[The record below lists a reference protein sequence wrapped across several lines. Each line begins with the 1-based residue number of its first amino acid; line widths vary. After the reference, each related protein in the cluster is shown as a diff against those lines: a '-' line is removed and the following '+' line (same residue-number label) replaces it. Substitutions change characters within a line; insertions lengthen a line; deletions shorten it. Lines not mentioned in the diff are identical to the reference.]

1 MFGSLC
7 REPMASK
14 SPLARQVFLLLES
27 QNYSDLDFVLP
38 SDADASQVSHL
49 VKAQRVIL
57 AARCRWFHR
66 ALLSGMRE
74 AIDRYI
80 RESKYD
86 FRIAIFFKMLLFHKE
101 NHVA

>member
-7 REPMASK
+7 REPMAST

-49 VKAQRVIL
+49 VKAHRVIL

-86 FRIAIFFKMLLFHKE
+86 FHIAIFFKMLLFHKE